1 MCTDNLQSTVA
12 KQGQIDNLQQQLL
25 YFTPRLLGIV
35 TVENNCSM
43 LNQFCKNST
52 PVQCLAISENY
63 LPDKGC
69 ELTFKFLPSQDIVPI
84 IELGRTTANMKSR
97 DVANFF

>member
-1 MCTDNLQSTVA
+1 MCTDNLQLTVA

-25 YFTPRLLGIV
+25 YFSPRLLGIV

-63 LPDKGC
+63 LPDKGVS
-69 ELTFKFLPSQDIVPI
+69 LRLSFYPAKTLFQS
-84 IELGRTTANMKSR
+84 
-97 DVANFF
+97 